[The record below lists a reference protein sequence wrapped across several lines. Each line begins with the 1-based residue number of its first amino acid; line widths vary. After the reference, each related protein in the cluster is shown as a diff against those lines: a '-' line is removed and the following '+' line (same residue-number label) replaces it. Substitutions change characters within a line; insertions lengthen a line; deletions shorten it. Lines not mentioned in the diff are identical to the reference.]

1 MFEFLA
7 QEGAFSFFLH
17 PLRLWFQWI
26 LFSPFSDPLCSNEI
40 LTSHSASH
48 VSESFKEK
56 KKQLLM
62 MKPCT
67 NSGPL
72 LFVKFTIA
80 EMTMDSSKISKESFQ
95 EDLLISLSKKGNCG
109 FPEKSEVK
117 ETASYQSFWTNNPLP
132 KRDKSLTRH
141 IHCWWENKTHSF
153 LHAWLDCLW
162 LHYGLDKTWTQHY
175 KPMWGCCKELCTQNP
190 SCIHFLA
197 PVFWVLPSFG

>member
-1 MFEFLA
+1 MFEFLP

-17 PLRLWFQWI
+17 PLRLWFQSI

-40 LTSHSASH
+40 WTSHSASH
-48 VSESFKEK
+48 LSESFKEK

-72 LFVKFTIA
+72 LFVELTIA
-80 EMTMDSSKISKESFQ
+80 EMTMDSSKISKESFH

-117 ETASYQSFWTNNPLP
+117 ETASYQSF
-132 KRDKSLTRH
+132 
-141 IHCWWENKTHSF
+141 
-153 LHAWLDCLW
+153 
-162 LHYGLDKTWTQHY
+162 
-175 KPMWGCCKELCTQNP
+175 
-190 SCIHFLA
+190 
-197 PVFWVLPSFG
+197 